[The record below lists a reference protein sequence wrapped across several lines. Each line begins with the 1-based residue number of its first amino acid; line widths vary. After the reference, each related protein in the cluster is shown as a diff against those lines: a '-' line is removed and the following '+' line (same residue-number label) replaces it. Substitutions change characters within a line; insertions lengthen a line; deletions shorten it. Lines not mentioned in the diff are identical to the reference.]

1 VTEPRIAMVTSRFP
15 PLLGGTETHVY
26 EVARRMSAKGLDVT
40 VLTTDVS
47 GQLPRYEDDGGL
59 VIRRFPAWPRRADLY
74 VSPTLLREITGGG
87 YDLVHVQGV
96 NNFLPPTALA
106 VAHRAGIPTVVTF
119 HSGGHS
125 SRLRSAI
132 RETQFRAQ
140 RPLLRRSAALIAVC
154 NYEVDV
160 FSRRLGIDPHE
171 IRLIRNGAQRIPDDG
186 SVTDV
191 SGSPLVCSVGR
202 LERYKGHQRLIAAMP
217 WLLGLAPE
225 AHLALVGHGTYEQQL
240 RQLVAK
246 LDVGHA
252 VTFTSFDT
260 SSRGAL
266 GALLRSS
273 DVVALMSDYE
283 ANPVAVM
290 EALALGRKVVVAA
303 TSGLTELA
311 SQGLAT
317 AVPPST
323 DPAVLARVL
332 ASVAGSPTPDVPDL
346 PTWDD
351 CVTRLLELYAE
362 ISATHS

>member
-1 VTEPRIAMVTSRFP
+1 MVTSRFP

-40 VLTTDVS
+40 VLTTDLS

-59 VIRRFPAWPRRADLY
+59 VVRRFPAWPRRADLY

-87 YDLVHVQGV
+87 YDLLHVQGV

-186 SVTDV
+186 SIPDV

-225 AHLALVGHGTYEQQL
+225 AHLALVGHGTYDQQL

-252 VTFTSFDT
+252 VTFTSFDA

-273 DVVALMSDYE
+273 DIVALMSDYE

-290 EALALGRKVVVAA
+290 EALAFGRKVVVAA

-323 DPAVLARVL
+323 DPAVLARIL

-362 ISATHS
+362 IFATHS